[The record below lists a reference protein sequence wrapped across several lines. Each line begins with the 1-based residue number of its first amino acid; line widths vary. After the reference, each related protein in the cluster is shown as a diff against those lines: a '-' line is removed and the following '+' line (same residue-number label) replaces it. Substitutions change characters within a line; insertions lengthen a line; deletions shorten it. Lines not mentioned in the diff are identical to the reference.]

1 MPPALITITTLLY
14 LFVIPLALV
23 LMAKRWSIINKIS
36 PMVILYVIGL
46 VVGNC
51 GWIGERAMHVCSG
64 VSSVVVLLTIPL
76 MLLGC
81 NYKGLS
87 AGMAVK
93 AFFIGL
99 FSVLAVIIAG
109 FFIFRGQA
117 AAADVSLTDFAKI
130 SGVMTGIY
138 IGGIPNMAPVSKAVD
153 LPQHLFLLVSSY
165 DLIVTSLYLVVVV
178 FFGRSIIH
186 ILFPKQEPIISDNV
200 TNDENLKEQYK
211 HFSKKL
217 LNSGIGILTAVLI
230 AASAYVI
237 SLLIPIE
244 NNTAVIILAITT
256 ISIALSFWKP
266 VNKLDGTFDMGLYF
280 VYVFCLAVASMVN
293 VHDLE
298 LSRYLFILY
307 YIAFAVFGSLIL
319 QFLFARLFKVNGA
332 LTMAASIALINS
344 PPFVPLVSAT
354 LKDKGI
360 ILPGI
365 AIGLLG
371 YAVGNYLGMA
381 IYGLLVAL

>member
-1 MPPALITITTLLY
+1 MTTTLLTLLY
-14 LFVIPLALV
+14 LFGIPLILV
-23 LMAKRWSIINKIS
+23 LLAKRWTIINKIS

-51 GWIGERAMHVCSG
+51 GWIGERAMHVCSS
-64 VSSVVVLLTIPL
+64 VSSAVVLLTIPL

-99 FSVLAVIIAG
+99 FSVLAVTIAG

-117 AAADVSLTDFAKI
+117 SAADVNSTDFAKI
-130 SGVMTGIY
+130 SAVMTGIY
-138 IGGIPNMAPVSKAVD
+138 IGGIPNLAPVSKALE
-153 LPQHLFLLVSSY
+153 LPEHLFLLVSSY
-165 DLIVTSLYLVVVV
+165 DLIITSLYLVVVV
-178 FFGRSIIH
+178 FFGQSIVRA
-186 ILFPKQEPIISDNV
+186 LFPQQKDVRSDNTV
-200 TNDENLKEQYK
+200 FDDNPEEHTVPFFKTMQNRAA
-211 HFSKKL
+211 
-217 LNSGIGILTAVLI
+217 GILTALLI
-230 AASAYVI
+230 AAISYGI
-237 SLLIPIE
+237 SLIFPVE

-266 VNKLDGTFDMGLYF
+266 IKKLEGTFDMGLYF

-293 VHDLE
+293 IHDLE
-298 LSRYLFILY
+298 LSRYLFILH
-307 YIAFAVFGSLIL
+307 YIAFAVFGSLVL
-319 QFLFARLFKVNGA
+319 QFLFARLLKVDGG

-344 PPFVPLVSAT
+344 PPFVPMVAAT
-354 LKDKGI
+354 LKNKGV

-381 IYGLLVAL
+381 IYGLLIIL

>member
-1 MPPALITITTLLY
+1 MTTTLLTLLY
-14 LFVIPLALV
+14 LFGIPLILV
-23 LMAKRWSIINKIS
+23 LLAKRWTIINKIS

-51 GWIGERAMHVCSG
+51 GWIGERAMHVCSS
-64 VSSVVVLLTIPL
+64 VSSAVVLLTIPL

-99 FSVLAVIIAG
+99 FSVLAVTIAG

-117 AAADVSLTDFAKI
+117 SAADVNSTDFAKI
-130 SGVMTGIY
+130 SAVMTGIY
-138 IGGIPNMAPVSKAVD
+138 IGGIPNLAPVSKALE
-153 LPQHLFLLVSSY
+153 LPKHLFLLVSSY
-165 DLIVTSLYLVVVV
+165 DLIITSLYLVVVV
-178 FFGRSIIH
+178 FFGQSIVRA
-186 ILFPKQEPIISDNV
+186 LFPQQKDVRSDNTV
-200 TNDENLKEQYK
+200 FDDNPEEHTVPFFKTMQNRAA
-211 HFSKKL
+211 
-217 LNSGIGILTAVLI
+217 GILTALLI
-230 AASAYVI
+230 AAISYGI
-237 SLLIPIE
+237 SLIFPVE

-266 VNKLDGTFDMGLYF
+266 IKKLEGTFDMGLYF

-293 VHDLE
+293 IHDLE
-298 LSRYLFILY
+298 LSRYLFILH
-307 YIAFAVFGSLIL
+307 YIAFAVFGSLVL
-319 QFLFARLFKVNGA
+319 QFLFARLLKVDGG

-344 PPFVPLVSAT
+344 PPFVPMVAAT
-354 LKDKGI
+354 LKNKGV

-381 IYGLLVAL
+381 IYGLLIIL

>member
-1 MPPALITITTLLY
+1 MTATILTLLY
-14 LFVIPLALV
+14 LFGIPLVIV

-99 FSVLAVIIAG
+99 FSVLAVTIAG

-117 AAADVSLTDFAKI
+117 AAADVSLSDFAKI

-200 TNDENLKEQYK
+200 TNDENLEEQYK
-211 HFSKKL
+211 PFSKKL
-217 LNSGIGILTAVLI
+217 LNRSIGILTAVLI
-230 AASAYVI
+230 ATLAYVI
-237 SLLIPIE
+237 SLLIPME

-266 VNKLDGTFDMGLYF
+266 VNKLEGTFDMGLYF

-332 LTMAASIALINS
+332 LTLAASIALINS
-344 PPFVPLVSAT
+344 PPFVPLVAAT